1 MTILSAQEKGKLEK
15 QHQQTVNRG
24 CAAALSASKKSRI
37 EQRIV
42 ANGKFNFCGRTFV
55 FNFTVAD
62 MRILVAFDSYLDT
75 AVEVFNEDGEAVG
88 IAQWICREVS
98 HGTAK

>member
-1 MTILSAQEKGKLEK
+1 MAMLSAQEKGRLEA

-24 CAAALSASKKSRI
+24 CAAALSVSKKSRI
-37 EQRIV
+37 EQRII
-42 ANGKFNFCGRTFV
+42 ANGRFNFCGRTFV

-75 AVEVFNEDGEAVG
+75 AVEVFNEDGDAVG
-88 IAQWICREVS
+88 IAQWIAMEVS

>member
-1 MTILSAQEKGKLEK
+1 MAILSAQEKGKLEK
-15 QHQQTVNRG
+15 QHRQAVNSG
-24 CAAALSASKKSRI
+24 CAAVLSASKKSRI
-37 EQRIV
+37 EQCIV

-75 AVEVFNEDGEAVG
+75 AVEVFDEDGDAVG
-88 IAQWICREVS
+88 IAQWITLEVS